1 MPTASPTIPTGVF
14 RTIRYFGMRR
24 SDYGKR
30 SVIFT
35 VEPDASNF
43 MVKILRIYMGVN
55 TETGAVSELNEP
67 LSIK

>member
-1 MPTASPTIPTGVF
+1 
-14 RTIRYFGMRR
+14 MRR